1 MSTSTRSQSPATPDK
16 SDDRRREEAREYVH
30 GLRAFQVHASVFTAG
45 MVVIFLVNLF
55 TNKAAGISGG
65 EWSAW
70 WSAWALIGW
79 GLGVAVHGLVV
90 RLSRPGISSAIRE
103 DKQIDKVLASMDPHR

>member
-1 MSTSTRSQSPATPDK
+1 MSASTHSQSPATPDN
-16 SDDRRREEAREYVH
+16 SDDRLREEAREYVH
-30 GLRAFQVHASVFTAG
+30 RLRACQVHATVFAAG
-45 MVVIFLVNLF
+45 MVVILLENLF

-79 GLGVAVHGLVV
+79 GLGVAFHGLVV
-90 RLSRPGISSAIRE
+90 QLSRPGISTAIRE
-103 DKQIDKVLASMDPHR
+103 EKQIDKVLASMDSHS